1 MTTERPDRLD
11 AVVTARREGRDD
23 EARAMAL
30 ALYADWPD
38 DADVNLQCA
47 WIHDKLGLEAE
58 AVPFYERA
66 LDLGLAA
73 EDRDDAL
80 LGLGSTYRTLG
91 RYEESLATLTRGVEE
106 FPANPGMKV
115 FRAMA
120 LYNCGRAKEACE
132 SLLDVIATTPQTESL
147 GVYQPAILEYSKD
160 LDRVWA

>member
-1 MTTERPDRLD
+1 MTSDRADRLG
-11 AVVTARREGRDD
+11 AVVAARREGRDD
-23 EARAMAL
+23 EAMAMAL
-30 ALYADWPD
+30 ALHADWPD
-38 DADVNLQCA
+38 DPDVNLQCA
-47 WIHDKLGLEAE
+47 WIHDKLGLEGE

-66 LDLGLAA
+66 LELGLGAD
-73 EDRDDAL
+73 DRDDAL

-106 FPANPGMKV
+106 FPAHAGMKV

-132 SLLDVIATTPQTESL
+132 SLLEVIATTPQTEPL
-147 GVYQPAILEYSKD
+147 GGYQPAILEYSKD